1 MILKSVKI
9 QNYRVYRGPEEFEIA
24 SGDKNV
30 TVIQGTNDAGK
41 TTMLNA
47 ITWCLYGKERTHKD
61 QELYKS
67 YTFDH
72 SEIYEEIPVI
82 VELKMEDSDGCEV
95 TITRTSTFTK
105 IDNEKCGAP
114 ENDIKII

>member
-47 ITWCLYGKERTHKD
+47 ITWCLFGK
-61 QELYKS
+61 
-67 YTFDH
+67 
-72 SEIYEEIPVI
+72 V
-82 VELKMEDSDGCEV
+82 
-95 TITRTSTFTK
+95 
-105 IDNEKCGAP
+105 
-114 ENDIKII
+114 